1 MTPHYCGEHMSTI
14 SPKLEKFVAGARE
27 KAIHTFI
34 ERGKKRFI
42 SLSKS
47 HMFFHGCFWLLI
59 GVEVLSF
66 AIFASAMTGSFMI
79 ALPLAATVLT
89 IFVYAVLAV
98 SFQNRKIEQ
107 FWRLK
112 RSFIEK
118 CSGTVQSLG
127 YSEYHLMLASSA
139 LKFAEV
145 LHRAEFRFYTTKKIA
160 LFTKMGCFLHW
171 RDVLRMREVLILSAI
186 DHYTQLVQKHPTDIE
201 LHTHLAGT
209 FIILARL
216 YKEPSERA
224 EHGEI
229 HLSKQ
234 SRFAAYLE
242 NKELIASDSAIQE
255 YKILQTFAPN
265 DPWVYAQLAVCYRH
279 LGMSDEEIKA
289 YEQIMDLCPKDYES
303 LFRLGLL
310 YFKSNQHAKALK
322 VYEQLK
328 AVQFQ
333 RADELL
339 AHYNH
344 SLRKILANSFDLR
357 V

>member
-1 MTPHYCGEHMSTI
+1 MSTVSSI
-14 SPKLEKFVAGARE
+14 PKLEKFVTGARE

-34 ERGKKRFI
+34 ERGKKKFV
-42 SLSKS
+42 SLAKS
-47 HMFFHGCFWLLI
+47 HMLFHGCFWVLI
-59 GVEVLSF
+59 SLEFLSF
-66 AIFASAMTGSFMI
+66 AVFASSMTGSLII
-79 ALPLAATVLT
+79 AVPLAATVLT
-89 IFVYAVLAV
+89 VFVYAVLAV

-118 CSGTVQSLG
+118 CASTVQSLG

-139 LKFAEV
+139 LKFAEA
-145 LHRAEFRFYTTKKIA
+145 LNQTESRFYTTKKSS
-160 LFTKMGCFLHW
+160 LLVKVGCLLHW
-171 RDVLRMREVLILSAI
+171 RDVLRMREVLVLSAI
-186 DHYTQLVQKHPTDIE
+186 DHYTQLVQKYPTDIE

-216 YKEPSERA
+216 YKEPTERA
-224 EHGEI
+224 ERGDI
-229 HLSKQ
+229 HLTKQ

-242 NKELIASDSAIQE
+242 SKELLASDSAIQE

-279 LGMSDEEIKA
+279 LSMLDEEISA
-289 YEQIMDLCPKDYES
+289 YEKIMELCPKDNES

-328 AVQFQ
+328 AIQFS